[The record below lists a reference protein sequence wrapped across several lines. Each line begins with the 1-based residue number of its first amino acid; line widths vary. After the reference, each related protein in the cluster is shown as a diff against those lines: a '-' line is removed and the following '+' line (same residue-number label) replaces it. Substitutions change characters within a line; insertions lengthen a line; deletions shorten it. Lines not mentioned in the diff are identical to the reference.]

1 MRNIIHLEETDS
13 TNTWIKQR
21 RSELPDGT
29 LVTSD
34 RQTAGKGRMGHTWL
48 DDRGMLPM
56 SVLLKDPPHPTEITL
71 CAAVAVCRALEAS
84 YTDSKPKFGIKW
96 PNDIV
101 LDGYKLCG
109 ILCESACF
117 GDRIDII
124 CGIGIN
130 LSQSAEYF
138 MQAGLPHGASL
149 KMLTGSA
156 PERENLAQRIAD
168 ILTELCA
175 AGFLPVIDEY
185 RSRCVTLGKEVRLIH
200 GGSEQTAFAKD
211 IAENGFLICS
221 TASGEFEVNSGEV
234 SVRGL
239 YGYA

>member
-29 LVTSD
+29 LVTAK

-48 DDRGMLPM
+48 DERGMLPM
-56 SVLLKDPPHPTEITL
+56 SVLLKDPPHPTEVTL
-71 CAAVAVCRALEAS
+71 CAAVAVCRALEAA
-84 YTDSKPKFGIKW
+84 YPETKPKFGIKW

-117 GDRIDII
+117 GDRIDVI

-130 LSQSAEYF
+130 LTQSADF
-138 MQAGLPHGASL
+138 FAKSGLPHGASL
-149 KMLTGSA
+149 ETLTGFA
-156 PERENLAQRIAD
+156 PEREMLAESIAD
-168 ILTELCA
+168 ILTELCS

-185 RSRCVTLGKEVRLIH
+185 RSRCITIGKEVRLIRS
-200 GGSEQTAFAKD
+200 GTEETAFAQD
-211 IAENGFLICS
+211 IAENGFLICR
-221 TASGEFEVNSGEV
+221 SGNGVFEVNSGEV

-239 YGYA
+239 YGYV